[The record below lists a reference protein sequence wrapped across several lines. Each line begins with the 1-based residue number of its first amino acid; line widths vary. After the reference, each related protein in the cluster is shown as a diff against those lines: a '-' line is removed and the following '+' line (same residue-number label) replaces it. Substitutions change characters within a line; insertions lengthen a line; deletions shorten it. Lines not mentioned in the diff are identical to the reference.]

1 MIVDIYIGTFKI
13 DTFKDENIDI
23 NSSIADINDIS
34 ANTTDYS
41 KSFTIPAS
49 HNNNKIFKHYYNA
62 NINNTFDARTKVNGR
77 IELGGI
83 PFKQGKFR
91 LEKVNVKKNK
101 PESYTI
107 NFRGNLVSLKDKFK
121 EDELSFLDFS
131 EYNHLYNSDNVKT
144 GLESSLFSGN
154 IIYNLFYKKQLY
166 YNSDSTDNTN
176 TPTLGNIA
184 WGGGVLAGVR
194 ASALKPSIKVKRI
207 IEKIEST
214 YGITFSNQ
222 FFERSEFEGIYLWLN
237 NETTQYG
244 LPTEQK
250 INFEPNVLENDFGFN
265 FTTDTWNGIS
275 EPLIYYQYQITINP
289 VEVVPYKVIVKNF
302 GVPILELNSAG
313 GGDISP
319 VINVPIVNGLPT
331 DFSLTYH
338 LSSSQTINYVASIKL
353 IKVVLEPPLF
363 ISTEGNFIGV
373 NNLINTFDV
382 SANMPK
388 IKVIDFLK
396 GLFQMF
402 KLVVIA
408 EKENEI
414 YVNTLNDYYAD
425 GKLVNLTKYI
435 DFESYNVERGN
446 ILNKIS
452 FNYESPT
459 TLLNSQFKKNT
470 KIAYGDEEI
479 ILEDEDGNLLDGSSF
494 EVKLPFEQIIY
505 ERLKDLDGNGLTN
518 IMYGGVFDESIE
530 GVNPKPHLFYN
541 INTNLG
547 SKPLALRNDSNVKV
561 QVNTL
566 NVPSHTFG
574 FTSPNFSLLFGKE
587 FNEWDGQLIE
597 NTLYSNYYQE
607 YINSIFNIKRR
618 TFRFNAKQV
627 PLRILTKLKLND
639 IIQIRNDYYRID
651 NYNTNLLNGETGL
664 TLINSFNNNINAFV
678 GSRTQ
683 VSVDF
688 REQIQSIYVT
698 GNNLFLSY
706 TSMWCSVTNEKNNVF
721 LNFEENTTGIN
732 RDFLLTITNLDNGKK
747 LDIYVSQFKE
757 ENII

>member
-13 DTFKDENIDI
+13 DTFKDEGIEI

-62 NINNTFDARTKVNGR
+62 NIDNTFDARTKVNGR

-83 PFKQGKFR
+83 PFKEGKFR

-121 EDELSFLDFS
+121 EDELSSLDFS
-131 EYNHLYNSDNVKT
+131 EYNHLYNSANIKT

-154 IIYNLFYKKQLY
+154 IIYNLLYKKQLY
-166 YNSDSTDNTN
+166 YNSDPTDNTN

-214 YGITFSNQ
+214 YGITFSSD
-222 FFERSEFEGIYLWLN
+222 FFGRAEFEELYLWLN
-237 NETTQYG
+237 NETTQDG
-244 LPTEQK
+244 LPTQQK
-250 INFEPNVLENDFGFN
+250 INFEPNPLEPDFGFN

-275 EPLIYYQYQITINP
+275 EPSLYYQYQLTINP
-289 VEVVPYKVIVKNF
+289 VENVPYKVIVKNF
-302 GVPILELNSAG
+302 GVPILELYSAG
-313 GGDISP
+313 GGEVSP

-331 DFSLTYH
+331 AFSLTFH

-353 IKVVLEPPLF
+353 IQTAGF
-363 ISTEGNFIGV
+363 IVTDGDFIGV

-382 SANMPK
+382 SANFPQIK
-388 IKVIDFLK
+388 IIDFLK

-414 YVNTLNDYYAD
+414 YVNTLNDYYAE

-446 ILNKIS
+446 ILNKIN
-452 FNYESPT
+452 FNFEEPT
-459 TLLNSQFKKNT
+459 TLLNQQFKKNT
-470 KIAYGDEEI
+470 SIAYGDEEI
-479 ILEDEDGNLLDGSSF
+479 VLEDEDGNILDGTTF
-494 EVKLPFEQIIY
+494 DVKLPFEQIVY
-505 ERLKDLDGNGLTN
+505 ERLKDLDGNGFTN
-518 IMYGGVFDESIE
+518 IMYGGVFDESIQ

-547 SKPLALRNDSNVKV
+547 SKPLGLRNDSNVKV

-574 FTSPNFSLLFGKE
+574 FTNPQFSLLFGQE
-587 FNEWDGQLIE
+587 FNEWDGQLVE
-597 NTLYSNYYQE
+597 NTLYSNYYRE

-618 TFRFNAKQV
+618 TFRFNAKQI

-664 TLINSFNNNINAFV
+664 TLINSFNNNISAFV
-678 GSRTQ
+678 GSRSQ

-688 REQIQSIYVT
+688 REQRQSIYVT
-698 GNNLFLSY
+698 GKNLFLSY
-706 TSMWCSVTNEKNNVF
+706 TSLWCAVTNEDNNVYF
-721 LNFEENTTGIN
+721 DFDQNATGLN
-732 RDFLLTITNLDNGKK
+732 RDFLLTIINTDNGKK